1 VALRPIVPCVYAVRA
16 GVANAFVIDDEEL
29 TLVDTGVPGSA
40 DRILNAVRAL
50 GRRPEEVRHIL
61 VTHCHRDHA
70 GSLAALQ
77 RATGAATYMHPLDA
91 GMVERGRS
99 MRPVHSAPGLVPR
112 VARALL
118 MRGQPPEVEPARIRN
133 EVLGGDEIPAAGGM
147 LAIHAPGHCAG
158 QLAFLW
164 PHHGGVLFA
173 ADTAAHVFGLGLS
186 IVYENQEEGERTLA
200 RLGTMDFDVACF
212 GHGRPLVGG
221 ASAAFA
227 KRWPARG

>member
-1 VALRPIVPCVYAVRA
+1 VALRPIVPCVYRVRTGA
-16 GVANAFVIDDEEL
+16 SSAYVIDDEEL
-29 TLVDTGVPGSA
+29 TLVDTGVPGSE
-40 DRILNAVRAL
+40 DRLLGAVRAL

-61 VTHCHRDHA
+61 VTHCHPDHA
-70 GSLAALQ
+70 GSLAALR

-91 GMVERGRS
+91 GMVARGKS
-99 MRPVHSAPGLVPR
+99 MRVVQRTPGIVPR
-112 VARALL
+112 VLNAWTR
-118 MRGQPPEVEPARIRN
+118 RGHQPEIEPVAVEH
-133 EVLGGDEIPAAGGM
+133 EVLGGDRLPAAGGM
-147 LAIHAPGHCAG
+147 LAIHAPGHTTG

-173 ADTAAHVFGLGLS
+173 GDAAAHVFALGLS

-212 GHGRPLVGG
+212 GHGRPYVGG

-227 KRWPARG
+227 RRWPTRR